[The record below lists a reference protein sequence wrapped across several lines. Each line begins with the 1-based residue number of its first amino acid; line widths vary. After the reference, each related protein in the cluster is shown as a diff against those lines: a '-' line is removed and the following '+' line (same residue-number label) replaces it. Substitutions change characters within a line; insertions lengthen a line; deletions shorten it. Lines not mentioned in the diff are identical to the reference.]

1 MKLKAKI
8 LAVAVCAM
16 ALCVALVGCAGGGK
30 NGDAAANFQ
39 GDWMLSGGQQD
50 GQELDAESIKAMEDM
65 GLYVYIQLNEGG
77 QAVIS
82 LFGTNTDGTWEAKD
96 ATTVALTFEGD
107 TADAKLEGDELVGR
121 QFAEVQEGHHPRRGR
136 RWYRRDR
143 RCRSGRRV
151 APRLTADPSTQGA
164 PPGRLFLWSHDP
176 AAAQSGKGGARRV
189 RGRRSYAPAASFRI
203 FLALKVARDF
213 EK

>member
-1 MKLKAKI
+1 MKMKAKI
-8 LAVAVCAM
+8 LAAAVCAM
-16 ALCVALVGCAGGGK
+16 ALCVALVGCAGGGN

-96 ATTVALTFEGD
+96 ATTVALT
-107 TADAKLEGDELVGR
+107 
-121 QFAEVQEGHHPRRGR
+121 
-136 RWYRRDR
+136 
-143 RCRSGRRV
+143 
-151 APRLTADPSTQGA
+151 
-164 PPGRLFLWSHDP
+164 
-176 AAAQSGKGGARRV
+176 
-189 RGRRSYAPAASFRI
+189 
-203 FLALKVARDF
+203 
-213 EK
+213 

>member
-16 ALCVALVGCAGGGK
+16 ALCVALVGCAGGGN

-39 GDWMLSGGQQD
+39 GD
-50 GQELDAESIKAMEDM
+50 
-65 GLYVYIQLNEGG
+65 IQLNEGG

-107 TADAKLEGDELVGR
+107 TADAKLEGDELVLSVDGSSLK
-121 QFAEVQEGHHPRRGR
+121 FKKGTIPAE
-136 RWYRRDR
+136 
-143 RCRSGRRV
+143 
-151 APRLTADPSTQGA
+151 
-164 PPGRLFLWSHDP
+164 
-176 AAAQSGKGGARRV
+176 AAAGTGATDDA
-189 RGRRSYAPAASFRI
+189 GQAA
-203 FLALKVARDF
+203 
-213 EK
+213 E

>member
-16 ALCVALVGCAGGGK
+16 ALCVALVGCAGGGN

-50 GQELDAESIKAMEDM
+50 GQELDAEAIKAMEDM

-107 TADAKLEGDELVGR
+107 TADAKLEGDELVLSVDGSSLK
-121 QFAEVQEGHHPRRGR
+121 FKKGAIPAE
-136 RWYRRDR
+136 
-143 RCRSGRRV
+143 
-151 APRLTADPSTQGA
+151 ATAGA
-164 PPGRLFLWSHDP
+164 GATDDAGQ
-176 AAAQSGKGGARRV
+176 AA
-189 RGRRSYAPAASFRI
+189 
-203 FLALKVARDF
+203 
-213 EK
+213 E